1 VISAPYAL
9 ARVAVQRARELAAL
23 PTALLFLIHPSDPWP
38 LPGHP
43 EAMKMEASPRLYS
56 HQCLEGEFLE
66 LRHDGVLRS
75 SLLLGMCEVYS
86 AISSRSSTTRH
97 RGGLACLPKGGRR
110 MYIRERLPKGK
121 AEQERRAHQAARRA
135 EEVWSASSSQMRRA
149 ERAPS
154 EAVYRA
160 EMLKWRI
167 EGGGLRPRRPR
178 SLELGG
184 ARRRRK
190 PFQTKGLAK

>member
-1 VISAPYAL
+1 VISAPL
-9 ARVAVQRARELAAL
+9 CPRQRRCAK
-23 PTALLFLIHPSDPWP
+23 SK
-38 LPGHP
+38 G
-43 EAMKMEASPRLYS
+43 ASSLTNRSPVPYS
-56 HQCLEGEFLE
+56 PKCLEGEFLE

-75 SLLLGMCEVYS
+75 SLLLGMCEAYS
-86 AISSRSSTTRH
+86 AISSQSSTTRH

-135 EEVWSASSSQMRRA
+135 EEVWSASSSQMRKA
-149 ERAPS
+149 ERAPR

-167 EGGGLRPRRPR
+167 EGGLRPRRPR
-178 SLELGG
+178 SLELGA

-190 PFQTKGLAK
+190 PFQTKGLAN